1 MIEKDVFAQAVSE
14 LVTMSNVD
22 SLEEVVL
29 AHNADRAATVSL
41 KQVTGAGKEQLIRI
55 AMSVKYVTPITF
67 LLRIEAQLLPPLRRR
82 PVLMLLSR

>member
-14 LVTMSNVD
+14 LVTKSNVD

-29 AHNADRAATVSL
+29 AHITDRAATVSL

-55 AMSVKYVTPITF
+55 AMSVK
-67 LLRIEAQLLPPLRRR
+67 
-82 PVLMLLSR
+82 